1 MPAVPLID
9 FDALDLGKVVATRED
24 IRRVIMQRGRMEL
37 LDGIAHVDR
46 ENALVVAFVD
56 VRGDAWWASDHVPG
70 RPLFPGV
77 LMIEA
82 AAQMCTYD
90 FMHRQ
95 PDMQGT
101 FVGFAGVDRVRFR
114 AAVEPELPH
123 ALRRARDAHPEQ
135 HVLLHHP
142 ELRRAQARVRG
153 RHPRHGGLAAG
164 VQPGPEARRADL
176 RGRLA
181 EPSASR
187 MASTS
192 SSRHTHGTPTR
203 PPSEGTVAP
212 ASPLRTS
219 LT

>member
-1 MPAVPLID
+1 MPAAPLID

-56 VRGDAWWASDHVPG
+56 VRADAWWASDHVPG
-70 RPLFPGV
+70 RPIFPGV

-114 AAVEPELPH
+114 AAVEPECRMH
-123 ALRRARDAHPEQ
+123 FAG
-135 HVLLHHP
+135 
-142 ELRRAQARVRG
+142 RVTRIRSNMFSYTTQSFVG
-153 RHPRHGGLAAG
+153 RKL
-164 VQPGPEARRADL
+164 VFEADIL
-176 RGRLA
+176 G
-181 EPSASR
+181 
-187 MASTS
+187 M
-192 SSRHTHGTPTR
+192 
-203 PPSEGTVAP
+203 VV
-212 ASPLRTS
+212 
-219 LT
+219 